1 MASMALV
8 IAGDWYIQ
16 NLHIINV
23 YTIAIVFYIFNLNI
37 KIADDY
43 SANKQCYLLQ

>member
-1 MASMALV
+1 MELL
-8 IAGDWYIQ
+8 IGDWYIQ

-37 KIADDY
+37 EIAGDF
-43 SANKQCYLLQ
+43 SANK